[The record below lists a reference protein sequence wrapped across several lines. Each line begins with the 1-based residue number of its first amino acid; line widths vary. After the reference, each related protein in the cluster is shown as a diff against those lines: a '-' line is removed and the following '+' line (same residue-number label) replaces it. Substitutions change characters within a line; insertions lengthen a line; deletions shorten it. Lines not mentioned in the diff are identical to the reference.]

1 MAFRKPQIDF
11 SGYALLRE
19 QKRAE
24 PVSLFSVCGRFRTS
38 SGEAAVDHSSSSP
51 ITRRI
56 LIESDGD
63 GEAFGVGYT
72 AREPTSGRK
81 VPFSS

>member
-1 MAFRKPQIDF
+1 MCGRPMAFRKPQIDF

-24 PVSLFSVCGRFRTS
+24 PVSLFSVCGRSETFRTS

-63 GEAFGVGYT
+63 GEAFGAG
-72 AREPTSGRK
+72 
-81 VPFSS
+81 